1 MSLRV
6 SSTSVYQ
13 SDFTPAD
20 NKINTD
26 NIVNCYWLDR
36 SKHTCA
42 DFGHLYMYAGLGLGL
57 GVGFTPTL
65 TPRTNPNP
73 NP

>member
-6 SSTSVYQ
+6 SSTNVYQ
-13 SDFTPAD
+13 SDSTPA
-20 NKINTD
+20 NTE

>member
-6 SSTSVYQ
+6 SSANVYQ
-13 SDFTPAD
+13 SDSTPA
-20 NKINTD
+20 NTE

-42 DFGHLYMYAGLGLGL
+42 DFGHLYM
-57 GVGFTPTL
+57 
-65 TPRTNPNP
+65 
-73 NP
+73 

>member
-6 SSTSVYQ
+6 SMTNVYQ
-13 SDFTPAD
+13 MSDPNLP
-20 NKINTD
+20 NKN
-26 NIVNCYWLDR
+26 NEVNCWWLDR
-36 SKHTCA
+36 SKHTCT
-42 DFGHLYMYAGLGLGL
+42 DFGHLAMYAGLGLGL

-65 TPRTNPNP
+65 SPRTNPNP

>member
-6 SSTSVYQ
+6 SSANVYQ
-13 SDFTPAD
+13 SDSTLP
-20 NKINTD
+20 NTD
-26 NIVNCYWLDR
+26 NITNCYWLDR

-42 DFGHLYMYAGLGLGL
+42 DFGHLATYAGLGLGV

-65 TPRTNPNP
+65 TRRPNP
-73 NP
+73 NPYP

>member
-6 SSTSVYQ
+6 SRANVYQ
-13 SDFTPAD
+13 QSDSTLPNA
-20 NKINTD
+20 D

-42 DFGHLYMYAGLGLGL
+42 DFGHLYMYAGLGSGV

-65 TPRTNPNP
+65 TRRPNP
-73 NP
+73 NPYP

>member
-6 SSTSVYQ
+6 SDTNVYQ

-20 NKINTD
+20 NNINTD

-42 DFGHLYMYAGLGLGL
+42 DFGHLYMYAGLGSGV

>member
-6 SSTSVYQ
+6 SSANVYQ
-13 SDFTPAD
+13 SDSTLP
-20 NKINTD
+20 NTD
-26 NIVNCYWLDR
+26 NIVKCYWLDR

-42 DFGHLYMYAGLGLGL
+42 DFGHLYMYAGLGLVV

>member
-6 SSTSVYQ
+6 SDTTVYQ
-13 SDFTPAD
+13 QSHPTLP
-20 NKINTD
+20 NKN
-26 NIVNCYWLDR
+26 NEVNCWWLDR
-36 SKHTCA
+36 NKHTCA
-42 DFGHLYMYAGLGLGL
+42 DFGHLYMYAGLGSGV